1 MQNVYI
7 YIYIYMTYNFYMNIG
22 VYTCLFTRCVDHCND
37 DCTHEHKC
45 GGEVTNKKQ
54 RKGLMHS
61 FFLIAL
67 VSQCPF
73 PVEMPP
79 TTQKINEKQLLRS
92 GKVIAS
98 TSCQNHTVAFKNCL
112 FLKASLSRTPFSI
125 VTCQSCHIWTGPPQA
140 RRRWDGRSGLPSLRL
155 VNWIH
160 QMGLSKGGYRDTL
173 FEKTWIRRCKLT
185 KYIKISYS
193 GMFNKLSSHFLETV
207 LNMQKLHTHIY
218 IYICIG
224 TLIQLTY

>member
-1 MQNVYI
+1 
-7 YIYIYMTYNFYMNIG
+7 MTYNFYMNIG

-37 DCTHEHKC
+37 DCTHEHNC

-98 TSCQNHTVAFKNCL
+98 TSCRNHTVAFKNCL
-112 FLKASLSRTPFSI
+112 FLKASLSGEAIFDCHMSI
-125 VTCQSCHIWTGPPQA
+125 MSHLDRPPTSKTEMGWQ
-140 RRRWDGRSGLPSLRL
+140 
-155 VNWIH
+155 VWIA
-160 QMGLSKGGYRDTL
+160 QPQIGQ
-173 FEKTWIRRCKLT
+173 
-185 KYIKISYS
+185 
-193 GMFNKLSSHFLETV
+193 
-207 LNMQKLHTHIY
+207 LNSPN
-218 IYICIG
+218 G
-224 TLIQLTY
+224 TQ

>member
-7 YIYIYMTYNFYMNIG
+7 YIHCIYIYMTYNFYMNIG

-98 TSCQNHTVAFKNCL
+98 TSCRNHTVAFKNCL
-112 FLKASLSRTPFSI
+112 FLKASLSGKPFSI

-173 FEKTWIRRCKLT
+173 FEKNLD
-185 KYIKISYS
+185 S
-193 GMFNKLSSHFLETV
+193 
-207 LNMQKLHTHIY
+207 
-218 IYICIG
+218 
-224 TLIQLTY
+224 